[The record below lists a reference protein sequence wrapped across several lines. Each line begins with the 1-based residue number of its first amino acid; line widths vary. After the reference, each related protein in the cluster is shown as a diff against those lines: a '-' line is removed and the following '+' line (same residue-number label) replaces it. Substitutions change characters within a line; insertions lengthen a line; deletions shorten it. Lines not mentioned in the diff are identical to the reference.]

1 MYLVSIMR
9 DTCFYGACEAP
20 IQSIYKVS
28 FFNLFFIEL
37 FYLFI
42 YFCFFIYFLLLYRI
56 LYSVKP
62 QPESAIGIHTSPP
75 F

>member
-1 MYLVSIMR
+1 MGLVKHLYEVYTKYL
-9 DTCFYGACEAP
+9 FL
-20 IQSIYKVS
+20 IY
-28 FFNLFFIEL
+28 FLIEI

-62 QPESAIGIHTSPP
+62 QPESAIGIHISPP